1 MKFSSWISVLGIVLL
16 GVTSCGNQGNRNKA
30 LTNVSGDMDSYLNSG
45 VNAIEQALPEIMVIP
60 ADQTLQSFG
69 ALKTQSINGKSYV
82 LRDYQKYVNADD
94 RFRRIV
100 STIQQAFIAKS
111 YPLTDFEQ
119 TLKSLDTQE
128 AVDMADDIGKDS
140 KTLLLMTARPDIILE
155 LNYYSNNAK
164 SDPMSYNYGNAGVK
178 NVSYTLSA
186 IDAYTN
192 KTVATITSSNMKGES
207 TTEAIQKDIT
217 KQIPT
222 MMTSIQSYF
231 SDILTRGREVSV
243 RINVDAGSKIKLTD
257 ESIEGD
263 TYADWIIDYM
273 KSHTVKGNHK
283 LQTNTAKEL
292 TFANVRI
299 PLLNEDG
306 TQYGVYDW
314 TRDLQKNLRTNLGLS
329 CTNRSQGLGDIVL
342 TIKKL

>member
-1 MKFSSWISVLGIVLL
+1 MKISSWIPVLGIVLL
-16 GVTSCGNQGNRNKA
+16 GVAACGNQGNRNKA
-30 LTNVSGDMDSYLNSG
+30 LTDVSGDMDSYLNSG
-45 VNAIEQALPEIMVIP
+45 VNAIEQSLPEIMIIP
-60 ADQTLQSFG
+60 ADQTLQNFG

-155 LNYYSNNAK
+155 LNYYSNSANFNPL
-164 SDPMSYNYGNAGVK
+164 SHDYSNSSTK

-186 IDAYTN
+186 LDAYTN

-217 KQIPT
+217 NQLPT

-243 RINVDAGSKIKLTD
+243 RINVDAGSKIKFTD
-257 ESIEGD
+257 ASIEGD

-329 CTNRSQGLGDIVL
+329 CINRSQGLGDIVL

>member
-1 MKFSSWISVLGIVLL
+1 
-16 GVTSCGNQGNRNKA
+16 
-30 LTNVSGDMDSYLNSG
+30 MDSYLNSG
-45 VNAIEQALPEIMVIP
+45 VNAIEQSLPEIMVIP

-69 ALKTQSINGKSYV
+69 ALETRSINGKSYV

-111 YPLTDFEQ
+111 YPLNDFEQ

-128 AVDMADDIGKDS
+128 ADDMADNIGKDS

-164 SDPMSYNYGNAGVK
+164 SDPMSYNYSNAGAK

-222 MMTSIQSYF
+222 MMTSIQTYF